1 VKLLLD
7 QNLSPRL
14 TDLLADIYPECIHV
28 RELGMAR
35 ASDTQI
41 WLCAAEHGF
50 TIVSKNADCRQTWFR
65 SASLMVE
72 PLALSRSPAASDRSA
87 SRHAGDAGFLDG
99 APPDSVARRG
109 IDDHIGDVSA

>member
-1 VKLLLD
+1 MKLLLD

-41 WLCAAEHGF
+41 WLYAAEQGF
-50 TIVSKNADCRQTWFR
+50 TIVSKDADFRQR
-65 SASLMVE
+65 SLV
-72 PLALSRSPAASDRSA
+72 L
-87 SRHAGDAGFLDG
+87 G
-99 APPDSVARRG
+99 APPKVIWLRIGNCSVAESAALLRNRFVMIRRF
-109 IDDHIGDVSA
+109 IEESPADFLAIS